1 MRASGIFG
9 YKPPFGRLP
18 LDRDH
23 PFEMMLSYG
32 PLTRSVADAA
42 LMENVMAGTHP
53 MDITSLPKLEI
64 PERLNSIKGWRVAFS
79 MDLGYFEVDP
89 EVQQNTR
96 NAVRAFEELGCTVE
110 EVDLEWNSG
119 ALDAWETYFESL
131 FAGLLGQSLPRWRY
145 EFDPFLEGIISRGM
159 QHSAERAYRTYL
171 VRAEMW
177 SKLAPILERC
187 EILIC
192 PTLAIPSI
200 LAEHDNGDPSFMI
213 NGKRIQAHLGWALTY
228 PFNLLNQLPVASV
241 PSGFAQSTGVPTG
254 LQIVGR
260 PFDDI
265 AVFRAS
271 AAYETARPWLGRH
284 PAI

>member
-119 ALDAWETYFESL
+119 ALDAWETY
-131 FAGLLGQSLPRWRY
+131 
-145 EFDPFLEGIISRGM
+145 
-159 QHSAERAYRTYL
+159 
-171 VRAEMW
+171 
-177 SKLAPILERC
+177 
-187 EILIC
+187 
-192 PTLAIPSI
+192 
-200 LAEHDNGDPSFMI
+200 
-213 NGKRIQAHLGWALTY
+213 
-228 PFNLLNQLPVASV
+228 
-241 PSGFAQSTGVPTG
+241 
-254 LQIVGR
+254 
-260 PFDDI
+260 
-265 AVFRAS
+265 
-271 AAYETARPWLGRH
+271 
-284 PAI
+284 

>member
-1 MRASGIFG
+1 ML
-9 YKPPFGRLP
+9 GRP
-18 LDRDH
+18 
-23 PFEMMLSYG
+23 
-32 PLTRSVADAA
+32 T
-42 LMENVMAGTHP
+42 
-53 MDITSLPKLEI
+53 
-64 PERLNSIKGWRVAFS
+64 
-79 MDLGYFEVDP
+79 
-89 EVQQNTR
+89 
-96 NAVRAFEELGCTVE
+96 
-110 EVDLEWNSG
+110 
-119 ALDAWETYFESL
+119 ESL

-192 PTLAIPSI
+192 PNSGNSVDPRRTRQWRSEL
-200 LAEHDNGDPSFMI
+200 HDQ
-213 NGKRIQAHLGWALTY
+213 RQAYPGASRLGTTY